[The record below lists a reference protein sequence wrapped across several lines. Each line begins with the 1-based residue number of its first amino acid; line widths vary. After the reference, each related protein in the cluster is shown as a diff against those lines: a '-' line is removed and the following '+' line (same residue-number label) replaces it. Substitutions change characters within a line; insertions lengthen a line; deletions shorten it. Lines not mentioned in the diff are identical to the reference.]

1 MKVLIMLKRYWFIY
15 VLLLVSLV
23 YFVGACIYGDDE
35 RITRSIYFF
44 LSMIIVFVASII
56 RDRTI
61 VEKGIK
67 LSSIVIIRMLVL
79 FVCSIAAILIC
90 YFTDYLIIG
99 CAVAFILGC
108 IALFDALRAVKS
120 SERT

>member
-1 MKVLIMLKRYWFIY
+1 MLKRYWFIY
-15 VLLLVSLV
+15 VLLLVSLAYIV
-23 YFVGACIYGDDE
+23 CACIYGDDE
-35 RITRSIYFF
+35 RIARSIYFF
-44 LSMIIVFVASII
+44 HSMIIVFVASII

-79 FVCSIAAILIC
+79 FVCSIAAILIG

-99 CAVAFILGC
+99 CVVAFILGC